1 MATELSRMLA
11 SLYVVRLYAR
21 VMTSHYACSQC
32 DNCFY
37 CRRGQAVLCENFN
50 ARGVT
55 LDGGF
60 AEYIV

>member
-1 MATELSRMLA
+1 MLA